1 MSADLSQLIPEFEPY
16 ARDLVMAAGQ
26 AGLQPRV
33 TSTRRSHAEQQRLY
47 RRYLAGLSQ
56 FPAAPPG
63 RSAHEFG
70 YAFDMVV
77 EPMDALGDVGA
88 VWLDAGGVW
97 GPNDPIHFE
106 FPGFTPAG
114 TYGADPTLVTATD
127 FLTGKWWASVA
138 TMFPGLSQNELLNAL
153 ANPVATLDPYMQ
165 EVIAW
170 MRQVGILYK
179 R

>member
-1 MSADLSQLIPEFEPY
+1 MLAIWSWRLGRPDSSH
-16 ARDLVMAAGQ
+16 VSH
-26 AGLQPRV
+26 
-33 TSTRRSHAEQQRLY
+33 STRRSHAEQQRLY
-47 RRYLAGLSQ
+47 PPLFWRGSPSSQ
-56 FPAAPPG
+56 QRPLPFC
-63 RSAHEFG
+63 HEFG

-77 EPMDALGDVGA
+77 EPMDALESVAA

-97 GPNDPIHFE
+97 SPNDLSTSNFLASR
-106 FPGFTPAG
+106 TAG
-114 TYGADPTLVTATD
+114 TYGANPTLVTAAD

-170 MRQVGILYK
+170 MRRVGILYK